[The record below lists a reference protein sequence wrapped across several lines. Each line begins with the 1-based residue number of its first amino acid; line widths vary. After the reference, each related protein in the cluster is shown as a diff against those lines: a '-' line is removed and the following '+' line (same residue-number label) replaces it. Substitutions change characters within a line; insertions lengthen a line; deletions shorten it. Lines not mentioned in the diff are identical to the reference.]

1 MKFKQAQIMKLDRV
15 DPTDEEVEM
24 YRENHRL
31 RMLRIQERFMA
42 REEEEG
48 TGSAEATAD
57 NNHVKDY
64 KEEEELLANSKPETI
79 SLFQKVNKG
88 PSFAA
93 ETSLDDDLVLEDL
106 DEEEDLT
113 GGNAPQPSR
122 QMLLVR
128 KTAND
133 KAQETSLVNK
143 LISGL
148 MTDSS
153 NNNKIH

>member
-1 MKFKQAQIMKLDRV
+1 MKLDRM

-48 TGSAEATAD
+48 GGGSAKASAE

-64 KEEEELLANSKPETI
+64 KEEEEEVLKAHLKPETI

-93 ETSLDDDLVLEDL
+93 EISFDDDLVLEDL
-106 DEEEDLT
+106 NDEEDLK
-113 GGNAPQPSR
+113 GGNAPQPTRR

-128 KTAND
+128 KTASD
-133 KAQETSLVNK
+133 KAQEISLINK

-148 MTDSS
+148 TSDSS
-153 NNNKIH
+153 NNNIH